1 MRILVTGITGYVG
14 ATLAPRLIADGHE
27 VVGFAR
33 RPERVQL
40 DVPVVQGD
48 AITGAGLAEAMAGAE
63 VVYYLIHSMEP
74 STQPNGSFGER
85 ERRATENFVG
95 AAREAGVRRIVYLG
109 GPVPTTGRV
118 SPHLISRVGV
128 EEALLAGVPDSVA
141 FRASIV
147 IGPSSRPFRF
157 LVRLIERFPVLALPG
172 WRTNRTAPIDERDL
186 MSYLARAASEPR
198 AGGQSLDLPGPDVV
212 TYQELMERIREALVL
227 GRPTVELGRLSATA
241 IESRVAAAV
250 AGEQHALIGPL
261 MESLHTDL
269 LPRDQRAQE
278 IFAVRLHKLSS
289 AIERSLREWEATE
302 PLRAR

>member
-14 ATLAPRLIADGHE
+14 ATLAPRLVADGHD

-33 RPERVQL
+33 RPQAVTL
-40 DVPVVQGD
+40 DLPVVQGD
-48 AITGAGLAEAMAGAE
+48 AITGAGLEEAMDGCE

-74 STQPNGSFGER
+74 GTGGNGSFGER
-85 ERRATENFVG
+85 ERRSTENFVR
-95 AAREAGVRRIVYLG
+95 AAQAAGVRRVVYLG
-109 GPVPTTGRV
+109 GPVPTDGPV
-118 SPHLISRVGV
+118 SPHLTSRVAV
-128 EEALLAGVPDSVA
+128 EEALLAEVPDSVA

-172 WRTNRTAPIDERDL
+172 WRVHRTAPIDERDL
-186 MSYLARAASEPR
+186 MAYLALAATVPE
-198 AGGQSLDLPGPDVV
+198 AGGKSLDLPGRDVV

-227 GRPTVELGRLSATA
+227 GRPTIELGRLTLTA
-241 IESRVAAAV
+241 IESRVAATV

-261 MESLHTDL
+261 MESLHSDL
-269 LPRDQRAQE
+269 LARDDRAQE
-278 IFAVRLHKLSS
+278 IFNVRLHRLDA